1 MRWPLSAGGLAR
13 RHLIVERPMRI
24 SRRNLLTGTA
34 GLTASTALPLLPAT
48 AADAQLPFVLIGDW
62 GRYGI
67 DFQTNVADQMGKTAA
82 DINSQF
88 TVSLGDNFYE
98 NGVTGL
104 SDPYWQLSYEKI
116 YTAAS
121 LQSPWKIILGNHDYR
136 GNVQAQLDY
145 SHVSHRWQLPARYY
159 LESVTLPDGAKADFF
174 YLDTSPFI
182 SAYKG
187 TAVDITGQDTDAQ
200 AAWLDG
206 ALGKSTARWKIV
218 IGHHPIYTPF
228 KEQDKDQADMIAR
241 IDPILRAHDVPIYIC
256 GHYHLLQSTTVRGI
270 TYVVNGAG
278 SETYATGAIT
288 RNGFTSSNHGFMTI
302 KLSSEK
308 LDYALIDMSGKTLYA
323 QTVTPT

>member
-1 MRWPLSAGGLAR
+1 MK
-13 RHLIVERPMRI
+13 I
-24 SRRNLLTGTA
+24 SRRTLLSGTA
-34 GLTASTALPLLPAT
+34 GLTASTALPLVSAT
-48 AADAQLPFVLIGDW
+48 AAAAQLPFALIGDW
-62 GRYGI
+62 GRYGT

-82 DINSQF
+82 AIGSQF
-88 TVSLGDNFYE
+88 TISMGDNFYE
-98 NGVTGL
+98 SGVTGL
-104 SDPYWQLSYEKI
+104 NDPYWQLSYEKI
-116 YTAAS
+116 YTADS
-121 LQSPWKIILGNHDYR
+121 LQSPWKIILGNHDYC

-145 SHVSHRWQLPARYY
+145 SHISHRWQLPARYY
-159 LESVTLPDGAKADFF
+159 SEHVTLPDGGSAEFF

-182 SAYKG
+182 SYYKG
-187 TAVDITGQDTDAQ
+187 TRVDITGQDSAAQ
-200 AAWLDG
+200 AAWLDA
-206 ALGKSTARWKIV
+206 ALGQSTARWKIV

-241 IDPILRAHDVPIYIC
+241 IDPILRAHNVPIYIC
-256 GHYHLLQSTTVRGI
+256 GHYHLLQATTVRGI

-278 SETYATGAIT
+278 SETYATGAVT

>member
-1 MRWPLSAGGLAR
+1 MK
-13 RHLIVERPMRI
+13 I
-24 SRRNLLTGTA
+24 SRRTLLSGTA
-34 GLTASTALPLLPAT
+34 GLTASTALPILAAN

-62 GRYGI
+62 GRYGT

-82 DINSQF
+82 AINSQF
-88 TVSLGDNFYE
+88 TISMGDNFYE

-104 SDPYWQLSYEKI
+104 DDPYWQLSFEKI
-116 YTAAS
+116 YTAPA

-136 GNVQAQLDY
+136 GNVQCQLDY
-145 SHVSHRWQLPARYY
+145 SNHSNRWQLPARYY
-159 LESVTLPDGAKADFF
+159 VESVTLPDGGKADFF

-182 SAYKG
+182 RAYIG
-187 TAVDITGQDTDAQ
+187 TATNISGQDPDAQ
-200 AAWLDG
+200 AAWLDN

-241 IDPILRAHDVPIYIC
+241 IDPILRAHNVPIYIN

-270 TYVVNGAG
+270 TYVTNGAG
-278 SETYATGAIT
+278 SETYTTGPVT

-302 KLSSEK
+302 KLSSGK
-308 LDYALIDMSGKTLYA
+308 LDFALIDMSGNTLYA

>member
-1 MRWPLSAGGLAR
+1 
-13 RHLIVERPMRI
+13 MRI

-48 AADAQLPFVLIGDW
+48 AAAAPLPFVLIGDW

-145 SHVSHRWQLPARYY
+145 SQMSHRWQLPARYY

-241 IDPILRAHDVPIYIC
+241 IDPILRAHNVPIYIC
-256 GHYHLLQSTTVRGI
+256 GHYHLLQATTVRGI

-308 LDYALIDMSGKTLYA
+308 LDYSLIDMSGKTLYA